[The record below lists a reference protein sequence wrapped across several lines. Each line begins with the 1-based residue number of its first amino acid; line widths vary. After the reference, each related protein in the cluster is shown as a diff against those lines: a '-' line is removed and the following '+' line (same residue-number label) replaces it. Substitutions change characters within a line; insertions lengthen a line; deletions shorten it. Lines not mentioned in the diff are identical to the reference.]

1 MSNIKIN
8 KPLQEWR
15 DPNMKTLTQKDINDI
30 YTQYMKV
37 RLRKHKIERILKLKS
52 I

>member
-1 MSNIKIN
+1 MSNLQIN

-15 DPNMKTLTQKDINDI
+15 DPNMKTLTQKDINEF
-30 YTQYMKV
+30 YNNLMKV
-37 RLRKHKIERILKLKS
+37 RLRKHKIKKILKL

>member
-1 MSNIKIN
+1 MSQIRIN

-15 DPNMKTLTQKDINDI
+15 DPNMKTLTQKDINEFYI
-30 YTQYMKV
+30 NLMKV
-37 RLRKHKIERILKLKS
+37 RLRKHKIKKILKL